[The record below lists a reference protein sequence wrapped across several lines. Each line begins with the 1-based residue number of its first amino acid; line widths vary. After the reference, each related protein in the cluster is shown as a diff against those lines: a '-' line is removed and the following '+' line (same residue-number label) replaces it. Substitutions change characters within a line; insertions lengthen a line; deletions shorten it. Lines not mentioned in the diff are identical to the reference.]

1 MRALKLINLVG
12 HPKTIC
18 QPLTFPLKSA
28 DLEEIEALKLAF
40 KDAFTEHRVYTLGL
54 AAPQIGVNKRF
65 FVMPKNF
72 NYGSCTNFSAMK
84 FLVRNFNVYINPTIL
99 QASPKQTEQN

>member
-1 MRALKLINLVG
+1 M
-12 HPKTIC
+12 
-18 QPLTFPLKSA
+18 
-28 DLEEIEALKLAF
+28 KLAF
-40 KDAFTEHRVYTLGL
+40 KDAFTEHRVYCLGL

-72 NYGSCTNFSAMK
+72 NYGSSSNFSAMK

-99 QASPKQTEQN
+99 SYSPQ